1 MAFDNMEYDF
11 DEDDE
16 VFNQPLDFDTNEE
29 QKPEKGGFQV
39 ADLLS
44 KLNGG
49 NPVTLGAIALAIG
62 LALGLILAWGVWPV
76 QYTDAA
82 PSHLHENFQVDYMR
96 MVVDSFTLRQDNT
109 LAKQRI
115 DALGDDGPVVLQ
127 KLIANPGDDLS
138 RLALDLFLQQYN
150 PGAAALSTE
159 SSTDTTDSLVPDAP
173 AEGEDTGGTSLL
185 DNSRSRTFL
194 LTACGV
200 TGVLAIGA
208 AAYYF
213 LRMRKGAPGG
223 QTAASRANEFS
234 RQAVQTDY
242 AKLGQGTP
250 IAQWMTT
257 YLIGDDL
264 FDDSFSI
271 DSPNGEFL
279 GECGVG
285 IADTIGVGEPKRV
298 SAFEVWLFDKNDIQT
313 VTKVVMSAH
322 AMNDNTTS
330 ARLAAKGEPVLA
342 HPGQTIELLTKTLRM
357 AVRVMDMDYG
367 TGHLPENSFFQRI
380 TLELAIWELPPEQ
393 PPY

>member
-1 MAFDNMEYDF
+1 MAFDNMDYDF
-11 DEDDE
+11 DDQDD
-16 VFNQPLDFDTNEE
+16 VFNQPLDFDPQADQEPEE
-29 QKPEKGGFQV
+29 GGIQV
-39 ADLLS
+39 AEFFA
-44 KLNGG
+44 KLTA
-49 NPVTLGAIALAIG
+49 NPITLGAVALAIG
-62 LALGLILAWGVWPV
+62 LILGLVFAWGIWPV

-82 PSHLHENFQVDYMR
+82 PEHLHENFQVDYMR
-96 MVVDSFTLRQDNT
+96 MVVDSFTLRQDNA

-115 DALGDDGPVVLQ
+115 DALGEDGPGVLE
-127 KLIANPGDDLS
+127 KLIQNPGDDLS

-150 PGAAALSTE
+150 PGAVIPPAEPADDLTI
-159 SSTDTTDSLVPDAP
+159 PDAEAP
-173 AEGEDTGGTSLL
+173 AEEEEGSGTSLFSG
-185 DNSRSRTFL
+185 SRTKTFL

-200 TGVLAIGA
+200 TGLIAIA
-208 AAYYF
+208 AAGYYF
-213 LRMRKGAPGG
+213 LRMRQSPATG

-242 AKLGQGTP
+242 EAMGQGTP

-271 DSPNGEFL
+271 DSLSGEFL

-322 AMNDNTTS
+322 AMNDNATS

-342 HPGQTIELLTKTLRM
+342 VPGETIELLTKTLRM

-367 TGHLPENSFFQRI
+367 AGHLPENSFFQRI
-380 TLELAIWELPPEQ
+380 TLELAVWELPPQQ
-393 PPY
+393 PQY

>member
-1 MAFDNMEYDF
+1 MAFDNMDYDF
-11 DEDDE
+11 DEEDD
-16 VFNQPLDFDTNEE
+16 VFNQPLEMDPRED
-29 QKPEKGGFQV
+29 QRPAKGGKQGSG
-39 ADLLS
+39 LLS
-44 KLNGG
+44 NLTANPLMLGG
-49 NPVTLGAIALAIG
+49 IALVIG
-62 LALGLILAWGVWPV
+62 LVIGLVLAWGVWPV
-76 QYTDAA
+76 KYTDAA
-82 PSHLHENFQVDYMR
+82 PEHLHENFQLDYMR
-96 MVVDSFTLRQDNT
+96 MVVDSYTLRQDNA

-115 DALGDDGPVVLQ
+115 DALGTDGPATLQ

-150 PGAAALSTE
+150 PDEAATPADSGTAAPAD
-159 SSTDTTDSLVPDAP
+159 DTAAP
-173 AEGEDTGGTSLL
+173 AEGDDTGGNSLL
-185 DNSRSRTFL
+185 SSSRTKTIL
-194 LTACGV
+194 LTLCGV
-200 TGVLAIGA
+200 TGLIAVGA

-213 LRMRKGAPGG
+213 LKVRKPSAGG
-223 QTAASRANEFS
+223 QTAASRANEIS
-234 RQAVQTDY
+234 KQAAQTDY
-242 AKLGQGTP
+242 EAMGQGTP

-271 DSPNGEFL
+271 DSLTGEFL

-313 VTKVVMSAH
+313 VTKVLMSAH
-322 AMNDNTTS
+322 AMNDDATS

-342 HPGQTIELLTKTLRM
+342 SHSQPIELLTKTLRM

-380 TLELAIWELPPEQ
+380 TLELAIWELPPETPQ
-393 PPY
+393 Y